1 MGFGAEVIGF
11 VARRAST
18 SGSYFAGGFVEELL
32 HFQDKGVA
40 GALCYGE
47 SPGGLIVCSS
57 YGDGAVKLFVLTVCL
72 RTSYIV
78 TVSLAGVALT
88 LRYLTIFP

>member
-40 GALCYGE
+40 GALCD
-47 SPGGLIVCSS
+47 SS
-57 YGDGAVKLFVLTVCL
+57 ICG
-72 RTSYIV
+72 SI
-78 TVSLAGVALT
+78 
-88 LRYLTIFP
+88 